1 MDFHME
7 ELNNTNIELWENFNQ
22 KMDEGT
28 FYHTTK
34 WKKIL
39 EQLGYN
45 SHYYLIFDNDETV
58 AICPFFEFNIKGF
71 KGITTLPESDYNHL
85 IIKNNDPN
93 IINFI
98 VKELESRAKENSW
111 SFIILNSLDESF
123 KDKLNVSFYPNFSMG
138 TMVLDIK
145 KLNPDKIWN
154 EIFNAKKG
162 QRRYIKRFE
171 NDGFQ
176 IRELSSKEDVKVFY
190 EYYLRNIR
198 HINGNEYPYSHFMDL
213 YDIYPSKKLHSA
225 LLYKED
231 LIAGGFLNFL
241 DESNKIMHSRYIGI
255 NRDLPNKYHIQYPLL
270 WESIKKANELG
281 YERVSFG
288 SNVNDQ
294 SHPGYRLKKNFGA
307 EYLNSYSILR
317 PISRLFKLGHNVYR
331 SINQVH
337 NYGI

>member
-1 MDFHME
+1 MNLHIE
-7 ELNNTNIELWENFNQ
+7 ALNDTNIDKWENFNHE
-22 KMDEGT
+22 MNEGT

-39 EQLGYN
+39 ESLGHI
-45 SHYYLIFDNDETV
+45 SHYYLIFSGDEVV

-85 IIKNNDPN
+85 IIKDNDPH
-93 IINFI
+93 IINYI
-98 VKELESRAKENSW
+98 IKELESKAKKNSW
-111 SFIILNSLDESF
+111 SFIILNSLDKNFEN
-123 KDKLNVSFYPNFSMG
+123 KLNASFYPNFSMG
-138 TMVLDIK
+138 TMILDIK

-171 NDGFQ
+171 NDGFK
-176 IRELSSKEDVKVFY
+176 IRELDSKKDIKVLY
-190 EYYLRNIR
+190 EYYQRNIK
-198 HINGNEYPYSHFMDL
+198 HINGTEYPYSHFMDL
-213 YDIYPSKKLHSA
+213 YNIYPSKNLHSA
-225 LLYKED
+225 LLCKED
-231 LIAGGFLNFL
+231 FVAGGFLNFL
-241 DESNKIMHSRYIGI
+241 DESTKTLYSRYIAI

-281 YERVSFG
+281 YKRVSFG

-294 SHPGYRLKKNFGA
+294 SHPGYRIKKNFGA

-331 SINQVH
+331 SINPVH
-337 NYGI
+337 NYEK

>member
-22 KMDEGT
+22 KMNEGT

-162 QRRYIKRFE
+162 QRRYIKRF
-171 NDGFQ
+171 
-176 IRELSSKEDVKVFY
+176 Y
-190 EYYLRNIR
+190 
-198 HINGNEYPYSHFMDL
+198 
-213 YDIYPSKKLHSA
+213 
-225 LLYKED
+225 
-231 LIAGGFLNFL
+231 
-241 DESNKIMHSRYIGI
+241 
-255 NRDLPNKYHIQYPLL
+255 
-270 WESIKKANELG
+270 
-281 YERVSFG
+281 
-288 SNVNDQ
+288 
-294 SHPGYRLKKNFGA
+294 
-307 EYLNSYSILR
+307 
-317 PISRLFKLGHNVYR
+317 
-331 SINQVH
+331 
-337 NYGI
+337 